1 MLQILAPTF
10 TSVGETH
17 AAITKRCVGPAG
29 YRVARFLAEQP
40 AVLDVGSLALHGETT
55 AMVLPV
61 VLHNEVPGGQTEMV
75 ILHRFANLDDA
86 RVGYAK
92 HIIEDLLRALAR
104 PWVPAL
110 LDVWKARGEAAQEF
124 VEQVS
129 AGRCFLCTAELMD
142 IARKAGVCPQVS
154 GTMRPCRP
162 SADACGDDRF
172 RTHCQPRGA
181 TGAGS
186 STRPNT

>member
-1 MLQILAPTF
+1 
-10 TSVGETH
+10 
-17 AAITKRCVGPAG
+17 
-29 YRVARFLAEQP
+29 
-40 AVLDVGSLALHGETT
+40 
-55 AMVLPV
+55 MVLPV

-124 VEQVS
+124 VGQVS
-129 AGRCFLCTAELMD
+129 AGLLPMHGRAPRYCPTG
-142 IARKAGVCPQVS
+142 RHVSAGVRHDAAVQALC
-154 GTMRPCRP
+154 GHMR
-162 SADACGDDRF
+162 
-172 RTHCQPRGA
+172 
-181 TGAGS
+181 
-186 STRPNT
+186 